1 MNLFIQIS
9 GEGASRKILPKLGP
23 PAGMYIYTV
32 CACRLHVHVYVH
44 VLHSQCST
52 SFRYIYACKIGDV
65 TFEKRGDLASVFF
78 VNVLAKVKDIHV
90 HVDQA

>member
-1 MNLFIQIS
+1 MYMYFILS
-9 GEGASRKILPKLGP
+9 ALPP
-23 PAGMYIYTV
+23 
-32 CACRLHVHVYVH
+32 
-44 VLHSQCST
+44 SD
-52 SFRYIYACKIGDV
+52 IYACKMGDV